1 MPDRSRA
8 AMIVPATL
16 QALAAHVIERNRAEG
31 CRIALAESCTG
42 GLCATALTEVPGASD
57 VLEASLVS
65 YSDAAKMALLGV
77 EEELLNTFGAVSA
90 ATAWAMANG
99 VLDRTRA
106 DLVVAITGIAGP
118 TGGTARKPVGT
129 VVFARARRG
138 DDPQTIQASR
148 RQFDP
153 AAGRAAIRLYAAEVA
168 LSLLL
173 PGAELDAVA

>member
-1 MPDRSRA
+1 M
-8 AMIVPATL
+8 VPSSL
-16 QALAAHVIERNRAEG
+16 LALAGEVIERNRAEG

-42 GLCATALTEVPGASD
+42 GLCAAALTEVPGASD
-57 VLEASLVS
+57 VLEASIVS
-65 YSDAAKMALLGV
+65 YSNTAKMALLGV

-99 VLDRTRA
+99 MLDRTRA

-118 TGGTARKPVGT
+118 DGGTERKPVGT

-148 RQFDP
+148 RQFD
-153 AAGRAAIRLYAAEVA
+153 AQAGRSAIRLYAAEVA
-168 LSLLL
+168 LSLLI
-173 PGAELDAVA
+173 PGADLAAVP